1 MIHPPVPPAAWA
13 AEGGRVAS
21 ALEEVAAAL
30 IIGRDAEACALVA
43 IGIARAQRS
52 DRRTAIGDL
61 SAGAGPLR
69 AEGVAGLVECIR
81 DGRPISDIARPLD
94 EDGRL
99 FVLPAGNGDGD
110 RGLLFSSPRWPRLI
124 AGFREVDALLLLV
137 ATADAPGLDALIA
150 AVDGVVAVDLPVA
163 MTRTMP
169 LLATVD
175 RPEDELPPVTPSAGA
190 RQQQAVAREHAR
202 AHAREHARAARTRRR
217 RIALTVIATG
227 ASIALV
233 ALALSR
239 RGARPAVDATHAA
252 PAVLADIA
260 PSDTFTL
267 GALVNPADA
276 EIATIFTVELV
287 AANTPAGAN
296 SLLATR
302 GTGLPATTLAPVPLG
317 SDGRPWYRALTG
329 AWHERAEAEAFLAT
343 LRDRGTVRP
352 TVGRVLRA
360 PYALLLAQ
368 GVPTDEVPAALAG
381 WAERGITAY
390 ALLQDDG
397 RARLYVGAFETLDQS
412 VLLAAS
418 LRDLGVEPLV
428 AFRTGR
434 MF

>member
-30 IIGRDAEACALVA
+30 IIGRDADACALVA
-43 IGIARAQRS
+43 IGIARAQRN

-61 SAGAGPLR
+61 TSGAGPLR

-81 DGRPISDIARPLD
+81 DGRSISDIAQPLG

-99 FVLPAGNGDGD
+99 FVLPAGSGEGD

-137 ATADAPGLDALIA
+137 ATADAPGLNALIA
-150 AVDGVVAVDLPVA
+150 EVDGVIAVDLPVA
-163 MTRTMP
+163 MTRAMP

-175 RPEDELPPVTPSAGA
+175 RPEEELPLVTPSVGA
-190 RQQQAVAREHAR
+190 RRQQALAREQQR
-202 AHAREHARAARTRRR
+202 AVRTRRR
-217 RIALTVIATG
+217 RIALAIVATG
-227 ASIALV
+227 ASV
-233 ALALSR
+233 ALGAWALSW
-239 RGARPAVDATHAA
+239 RGERPGTGPSDATPPVVADVA
-252 PAVLADIA
+252 PA
-260 PSDTFTL
+260 DTFTL

-302 GTGLPATTLAPVPLG
+302 GTGLPATTIAPVPLG

-343 LRDRGTVRP
+343 LRERGTVRP
-352 TVGRVLRA
+352 NVGRVLRA

-368 GVPTDEVPAALAG
+368 SVPPDDVPAALAG
-381 WAERGITAY
+381 WAERGFTAY

-412 VLLAAS
+412 VLLAES
-418 LRDLGVEPLV
+418 LRDIGVEPLV
-428 AFRTGR
+428 AIRTGR